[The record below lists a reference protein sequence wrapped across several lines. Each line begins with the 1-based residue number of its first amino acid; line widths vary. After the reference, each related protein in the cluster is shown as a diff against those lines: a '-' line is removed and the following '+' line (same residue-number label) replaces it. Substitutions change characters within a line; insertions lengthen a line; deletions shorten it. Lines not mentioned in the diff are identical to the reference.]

1 MWGEVEAAGSINHLL
16 LGHGEVREDGEA
28 GQVHLERY
36 AGLMTSSSSLSSSP
50 SSSSPSSSSSSYQ
63 SYGLVLGSRG
73 DGEDLRGG
81 VKGEGGR

>member
-36 AGLMTSSSSLSSSP
+36 AGLMTSSSSSL
-50 SSSSPSSSSSSYQ
+50 PSSSSSSYQ